1 VKSLEEMLTLR
12 NQKGLHARAAALFVQ
27 TASRFKAKITVHHR
41 SEAAN
46 GKSIMNLMILAA
58 PCGSALKVQAE
69 GEDAVE
75 ALAALKE
82 LIHGRFGEDR

>member
-1 VKSLEEMLTLR
+1 MKPFEETLTLR

-27 TASRFKAKITVHHR
+27 TASRFSAKITVHHR

-58 PCGSALKVQAE
+58 PCGSVLKVEAE
-69 GEDAVE
+69 GDDAAE

-82 LIHGRFGEDR
+82 LVHAKFGEDR

>member
-1 VKSLEEMLTLR
+1 MRGVEETLTLR

-41 SEAAN
+41 GEAAN

-58 PCGSALKVQAE
+58 PCGSPLRVHAEGDDAVQA
-69 GEDAVE
+69 
-75 ALAALKE
+75 LLALKE
-82 LIHGRFGEDR
+82 LIDARFGEDR